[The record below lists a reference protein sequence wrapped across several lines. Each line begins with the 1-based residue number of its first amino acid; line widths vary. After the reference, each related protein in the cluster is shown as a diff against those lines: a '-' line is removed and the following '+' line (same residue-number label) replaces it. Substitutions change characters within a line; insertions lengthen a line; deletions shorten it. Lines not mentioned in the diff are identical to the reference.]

1 MNLMC
6 IDELVDSGMDTTG
19 VENALAVPKKMGR
32 ESNKN
37 VFLILHKEEL
47 QGRVNNVLYVVKEGG
62 FTSIQMISKY

>member
-37 VFLILHKEEL
+37 VFLFCTKKNYKAEL
-47 QGRVNNVLYVVKEGG
+47 
-62 FTSIQMISKY
+62 IMCCMW